1 MEQIIYFGLPLSVL
15 ASFALASILIEL
27 TPGPNMTYLAI
38 VAAGKGKSFG
48 FATVVG
54 VALGLAI
61 IGLGAAFGI
70 TAMINSSAVL
80 YELLRWS
87 GIAFLL
93 FLAWEGWRGE
103 GAKDEADRG
112 KALSKWTYFKRGL
125 LTNLL
130 NPKAAAFYVTVLP
143 GFLPLEA
150 ALSQSL
156 LLTAIYVAAATII
169 HFLIVVLAGSLAP
182 FLTDPRREE
191 IARRILSLL
200 LAGVAVWFA
209 FGTAR

>member
-87 GIAFLL
+87 GIAFC
-93 FLAWEGWRGE
+93 
-103 GAKDEADRG
+103 
-112 KALSKWTYFKRGL
+112 YF
-125 LTNLL
+125 
-130 NPKAAAFYVTVLP
+130 
-143 GFLPLEA
+143 
-150 ALSQSL
+150 
-156 LLTAIYVAAATII
+156 
-169 HFLIVVLAGSLAP
+169 
-182 FLTDPRREE
+182 
-191 IARRILSLL
+191 
-200 LAGVAVWFA
+200 
-209 FGTAR
+209 